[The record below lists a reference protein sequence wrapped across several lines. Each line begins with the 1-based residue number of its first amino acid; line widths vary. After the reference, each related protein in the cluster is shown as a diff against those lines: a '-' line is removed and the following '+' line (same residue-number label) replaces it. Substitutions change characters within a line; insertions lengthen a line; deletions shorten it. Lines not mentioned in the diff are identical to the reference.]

1 MIKIDGKEYDESK
14 FSPELQNYLT
24 VRQEIQV
31 GRTRHMVEIE
41 KIDVLTEHYNKKI
54 VELLKKEKPEESTDG
69 SDSKS
74 NDWPRSII

>member
-1 MIKIDGKEYDESK
+1 MSEITLFKIDGKEYDESK

-74 NDWPRSII
+74 ND